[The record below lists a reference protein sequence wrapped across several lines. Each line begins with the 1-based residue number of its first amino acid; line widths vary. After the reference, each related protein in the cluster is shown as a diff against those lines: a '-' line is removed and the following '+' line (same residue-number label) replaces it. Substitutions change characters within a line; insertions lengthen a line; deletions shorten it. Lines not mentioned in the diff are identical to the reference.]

1 MEETMKRSG
10 KWHLECYKDSRLD
23 EILWKMDIANKIV
36 NQGLDFSNNVTL
48 FSTAKLTNA
57 WYIGLVKTNTVAA
70 AAMTYAVP
78 TYTESTAIAARVVCT
93 FVASSGQSITNSAA
107 PSSFTN
113 TGTSETIYG
122 VCLVGAN
129 AASVTTPGDTAAA
142 GGVLFSYG
150 LNGTGAQAWNTSNVI
165 LVTYTASD
173 SSST

>member
-1 MEETMKRSG
+1 MEETMKRIG
-10 KWHLECYKDSRLD
+10 HYHLECFKDDTLK
-23 EILWKMDIANKIV
+23 EKLWEMDIDNKIV
-36 NQGLDFSNNVTL
+36 NQGLDYSNNVTL
-48 FSTAKLTNA
+48 YSTAKLTTA

-93 FVASSGQSITNSAA
+93 FAASSGQSITNSAA

-129 AASVTTPGDTAAA
+129 AAGVTTPGDTAAA